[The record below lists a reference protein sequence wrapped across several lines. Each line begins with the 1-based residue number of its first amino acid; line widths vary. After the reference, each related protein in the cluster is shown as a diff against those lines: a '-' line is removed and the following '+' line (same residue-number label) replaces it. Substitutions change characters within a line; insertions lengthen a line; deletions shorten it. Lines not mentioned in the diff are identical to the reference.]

1 MLTEHNH
8 SQCSIKEPPINP
20 SVQTK
25 PRAVMIAK
33 IIFLSRDEE
42 VFVQQQQAIN
52 RQRVSFVNPHSA
64 LLRRACSTSADSTE
78 WPKLG
83 YSGTL
88 FSLCFLWTW
97 LCIALTAFAHLI
109 PFAFFKKLK
118 ACLASEIYTKMQR
131 LEFELE
137 ACVLCKEK
145 PHLGQ
150 AATAGKT
157 NAPFNAIFKSSVSAC
172 DRQRGSSTP

>member
-1 MLTEHNH
+1 
-8 SQCSIKEPPINP
+8 
-20 SVQTK
+20 
-25 PRAVMIAK
+25 MIAK

-88 FSLCFLWTW
+88 FSLCFL
-97 LCIALTAFAHLI
+97 
-109 PFAFFKKLK
+109 
-118 ACLASEIYTKMQR
+118 
-131 LEFELE
+131 
-137 ACVLCKEK
+137 
-145 PHLGQ
+145 
-150 AATAGKT
+150 
-157 NAPFNAIFKSSVSAC
+157 
-172 DRQRGSSTP
+172 